1 VTTMGDVVVATGL
14 VKSYGPHEAL
24 SGLDLVVPAGEVHGF
39 LGPDG
44 AGKSTTLRALLGLG

>member
-1 VTTMGDVVVATGL
+1 MGDVVVATGL